1 MGTQHAEDRTEEL
14 PGILH
19 LDMDAFFA
27 SVEIRDDPSLQGKPV
42 VVGGAG
48 ARGVVAAASYPARTR
63 GIRSAM
69 PMATARRLAPDLII
83 VPGRMDRYREV
94 SAQVMALLGDVVAE
108 VEQISVDEAFLDV
121 RGARRLFGPPDTI
134 AALLRHRIRAELGL
148 PSSVGGSVSRAV
160 AKIASAQAKPDG
172 MLIIPAED
180 TAQFLAPLPVSVISG
195 VGPKAVA
202 GLERIGVRTISQL
215 REVPA
220 ATVARVLGPRT
231 PEVLR
236 LADGSDRTGLGHR
249 TRDKSLGTER
259 TWDEDLTDPREVR
272 RRITIMADEVAH
284 QLRRSGFVT
293 RTVVLKL
300 RSPDG
305 TTLTR
310 SSTLSQPTAS
320 GERLREHVVALWE
333 REQHRLHRIRL
344 AGVRATQLE
353 PADGAPVQQEL
364 TGRSAGWQDLEAAM
378 DRARE
383 RFGGATVSRGSTLS
397 SGPVGPRQTP
407 PGPPPVPEL

>member
-397 SGPVGPRQTP
+397 SAPVGPRQTP

>member
-397 SGPVGPRQTP
+397 SEPVGPRQTP